1 MARFP
6 CMKAKLTMI
15 YWKSRKFW
23 LGRLVEHPEIMSQG
37 RTLRELEDNMRDA
50 YQMMVLDDVP
60 EGYSIKELAV

>member
-1 MARFP
+1 
-6 CMKAKLTMI
+6 MKAKLTMI